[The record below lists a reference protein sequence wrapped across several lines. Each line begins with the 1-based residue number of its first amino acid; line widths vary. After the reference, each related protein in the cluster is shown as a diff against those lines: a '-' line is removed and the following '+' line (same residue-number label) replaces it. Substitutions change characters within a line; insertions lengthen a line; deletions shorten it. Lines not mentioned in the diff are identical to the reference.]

1 MRLHLGAKIYQPGLN
16 HYEGYTVGG
25 DTIIT
30 CAAQTPCALSLNCRL
45 ETWLLEEGVEVSFG
59 ARVLRLHGNL
69 TAEAQD
75 EAINGG
81 GPQPKA
87 ADESSLSSG
96 AAPQQPSLMVAARR
110 RPQSEEAGAASEGRR
125 RSDGSLDGSLSSGA
139 AWQQPPLM
147 VAARRIV
154 ISTPIAESSLTID
167 GIGVVVDSGYRK
179 SPIFNVRTGEG
190 QYGCQYAL
198 FCMSG

>member
-30 CAAQTPCALSLNCRL
+30 CAAQTPCVLSLNCRL

-110 RPQSEEAGAASEGRR
+110 
-125 RSDGSLDGSLSSGA
+125 
-139 AWQQPPLM
+139 
-147 VAARRIV
+147 IV

-198 FCMSG
+198 FCKSG